1 MSTCLTHCE
10 DFSFLDDLN
19 PSLAVKN
26 LIGSFGSYIKGSK
39 EVTWQILTVAAK
51 FKKIDKFFKNA
62 VDTNE
67 IVPGEL
73 KNIGKNI
80 SPKPDTVNLSHKFLC
95 ALNAA
100 YPDLD
105 RKVKEM
111 IIENPL
117 KLGHHS
123 FIDTVA
129 TEVSSIRRILV
140 AQCIIN
146 FVSKTD

>member
-1 MSTCLTHCE
+1 M
-10 DFSFLDDLN
+10 
-19 PSLAVKN
+19 
-26 LIGSFGSYIKGSK
+26 LII
-39 EVTWQILTVAAK
+39 
-51 FKKIDKFFKNA
+51 
-62 VDTNE
+62 
-67 IVPGEL
+67 

-80 SPKPDTVNLSHKFLC
+80 SPKPDTVNLSLKFLC
-95 ALNAA
+95 AFNAA

-123 FIDTVA
+123 FIDTVV